1 MTDSSTTR
9 NTEVLEQLEST
20 LEAAISLVSELATDD
35 LLRRLIACFKSMPTE
50 DRPVIVGVLER
61 EVLGRLLSR
70 GTEKPVGQSTHV
82 NPNARLYV
90 RAHESDFDRRLFDR
104 DGMMIADIRAM
115 RIACIVR
122 NIPEIHALWKEA
134 MREALDH
141 VDEATW
147 QVAEDL
153 LRDVLDCIAD
163 ARASGPSASADAPTP
178 TTPTPAP
185 PDPPDADAGTD
196 AGQRS
201 KRS

>member
-1 MTDSSTTR
+1 
-9 NTEVLEQLEST
+9 
-20 LEAAISLVSELATDD
+20 
-35 LLRRLIACFKSMPTE
+35 
-50 DRPVIVGVLER
+50 VIIGVLER

-153 LRDVLDCIAD
+153 VRDVLDCISD
-163 ARASGPSASADAPTP
+163 ARASGPPATADAPSP
-178 TTPTPAP
+178 TPTPT
-185 PDPPDADAGTD
+185 PDPPDVDAGTA
-196 AGQRS
+196 AGKRT

>member
-1 MTDSSTTR
+1 MADSPPTR

-20 LEAAISLVSELATDD
+20 LEAAISLVSQLATDD

-50 DRPVIVGVLER
+50 DRPVIIGVLER

-70 GTEKPVGQSTHV
+70 GTEKPVGQSAHV

-104 DGMMIADIRAM
+104 DAMMIADIRAM

-153 LRDVLDCIAD
+153 LRDVLECITD
-163 ARASGPSASADAPTP
+163 ARASTQPASADAPTP
-178 TTPTPAP
+178 TPTP
-185 PDPPDADAGTD
+185 PDLDAGSDAGT
-196 AGQRS
+196 RT